1 MEDDDGEHEVDLGA
15 VGAAAAGEGSDGAD
29 NDGSGTYQVYHPKLV
44 KARDAHLRSSR
55 LRRCACTAA
64 SPMSVAML
72 FVWRESPVVVS
83 LLTRALLV
91 AAGGHAAPGPRG
103 GDAHAG
109 CGAWRAVSTQAL
121 LR

>member
-55 LRRCACTAA
+55 LFSFVAG
-64 SPMSVAML
+64 SPGKL
-72 FVWRESPVVVS
+72 FVVDTSPS
-83 LLTRALLV
+83 
-91 AAGGHAAPGPRG
+91 HF
-103 GDAHAG
+103 
-109 CGAWRAVSTQAL
+109 CC
-121 LR
+121 